1 MKEPAKYKRLLFQ
14 ERFLSKR
21 EIKNTNKSL
30 SIAGAFV
37 FCSGLFYRPKS
48 IFYIFTKVNL
58 N

>member
-21 EIKNTNKSL
+21 EIKNTNKNKSL

-37 FCSGLFYRPKS
+37 L
-48 IFYIFTKVNL
+48 IFTLSSN